1 MRKID
6 ITKGKVLFSCFHVD
20 ELTAYEMIK
29 NKEQLTPINA
39 PIGDLEMALIANP
52 QSPYGFSA
60 ISKWDKDKW
69 EYMGLGNSGACSIV
83 TALLK
88 ELQAKEQEC
97 LTLINKINR
106 LEEEKN
112 TLQILIEGKNNQYN
126 AATQECEKLK
136 KQYNCYA
143 CGTCNGKEDYKNM
156 QRHCEKAIAQNHKY
170 IQALEE
176 ISEIANADY
185 YQDSWATLAIK
196 IDNIKDII
204 NNAKE
209 SYV

>member
-126 AATQECEKLK
+126 AATQECEELK
-136 KQYNCYA
+136 SNNKILRNMWETANRNNAKHVVQ
-143 CGTCNGKEDYKNM
+143 TDKYK
-156 QRHCEKAIAQNHKY
+156 
-170 IQALEE
+170 QALDE
-176 ISEIANADY
+176 IERLSANAYCLTNGTDKDMSNFAK
-185 YQDSWATLAIK
+185 QI
-196 IDNIKDII
+196 IDII
-204 NNAKE
+204 NKAKE
-209 SYV
+209 Q